1 MLRKLTFLGCVVL
14 LLAGCTTGDGNDYE
28 IATLVMPEGHPD
40 AGRQAFLK
48 LGCAS
53 CHAVGW
59 EPEFPAPLSANPGP
73 GLDRSLTMQTAG
85 GIATS
90 IIVPS
95 HYVPAKIRRTAE
107 GQVSPM
113 ADYTEAMTVRQLI
126 DVVSYLRAQGA
137 ETVARDAIEDQTLP
151 PRP

>member
-14 LLAGCTTGDGNDYE
+14 LLAGCTTGNGNDYE
-28 IATLVMPEGHPD
+28 IATLVMPEGHPE
-40 AGRQAFLK
+40 AGREVFLE

-59 EPEFPAPLSANPGP
+59 ETEFPAPHSAKPGP
-73 GLDRSLTMQTAG
+73 ELDRSLTMQTSG

-95 HYVPAKIRRTAE
+95 HYVPADIRRTAE
-107 GQVSPM
+107 GKVSPM
-113 ADYTEAMTVRQLI
+113 ADFTETMTVRELI
-126 DVVSYLRAQGA
+126 DVVAYLRAQGA
-137 ETVARDAIEDQTLP
+137 ETVARDAVEDKALP

>member
-1 MLRKLTFLGCVVL
+1 MLRRLTLLGCVVL
-14 LLAGCTTGDGNDYE
+14 LVAGCTTGDGNDYE
-28 IATLVMPEGHPD
+28 IATLVMPEGDPD
-40 AGRQAFLK
+40 AGREAFLE

-73 GLDRSLTMQTAG
+73 QLDRALTMQTAG
-85 GIATS
+85 GLATS

-95 HYVPAKIRRTAE
+95 HYVPAEFRRTTG
-107 GQVSPM
+107 GQLSPM
-113 ADYTEAMTVRQLI
+113 ADFTETMTVRQLI

-137 ETVARDAIEDQTLP
+137 ETVARDGIEDQTQK
-151 PRP
+151 